1 MTRRME
7 RVSHAIRDVV
17 SRVIL
22 HELGDPRIG
31 FVTVTQVKVAADL
44 RSARVFY
51 SVMGSDAQHRTTE
64 RGLRDAASHIQNIVA
79 DELDMKFVPRLTFQF
94 DESVG
99 RSLRI
104 SHLIEQAKQGRTVE
118 DIEEPPVPPVP

>member
-1 MTRRME
+1 MTRRIE

-17 SRVIL
+17 SRVVL
-22 HELGDPRIG
+22 HELSDPRIG
-31 FVTVTQVKVAADL
+31 FVTVTRVSVAADL

-51 SVMGSDAQHRTTE
+51 SVMGTDAQHRTTE
-64 RGLRDAASHIQNIVA
+64 RGLRDAARHIQNIVA
-79 DELDMKFVPRLTFQF
+79 NELEMKFTPRLSFQY

-99 RSLRI
+99 GSLRI
-104 SHLIEQAKQGRTVE
+104 SHLIEQAKQGRTVD